1 MSDNDDKST
10 QQRLNAAAEHFTRAV
25 DELLII
31 TEEELSHLSQ
41 KGEKIIEE
49 VLSTSAEKAQSA
61 LTRIS
66 EALESIKNDNR

>member
-1 MSDNDDKST
+1 MSDNDEKST
-10 QQRLNAAAEHFTRAV
+10 QERLDAAGEHFARAV

-66 EALESIKNDNR
+66 EALESIKKDNR